1 MARYEIPQ
9 FIDVENRI
17 IGPITFKQLIYFFAV
32 AALLA
37 IFWFLLKPLY
47 FFLLAIP
54 TVIVTLL
61 FAFLR
66 IEGRSF
72 FSFFSALFQYMF
84 KPQTFIWK
92 RSRPDIEKESAQA
105 LGYAVSLSPKS
116 KQTQTKQPD
125 ILKAELEKLKDKQIH
140 QIAEIMDNF

>member
-17 IGPITFKQLIYFFAV
+17 IGPITFRQLIYFFAV

-54 TVIVTLL
+54 TVIITLM

-72 FSFFSALFQYMF
+72 FSFFLALFQYMF
-84 KPQTFIWK
+84 QPQTFIWK
-92 RSRPDIEKESAQA
+92 RSQPDIEKESAQA
-105 LGYAVSLSPKS
+105 LGYAISLAPPK
-116 KQTQTKQPD
+116 KQPPVERPSL
-125 ILKAELEKLKDKQIH
+125 LKEELERLKEKQIH